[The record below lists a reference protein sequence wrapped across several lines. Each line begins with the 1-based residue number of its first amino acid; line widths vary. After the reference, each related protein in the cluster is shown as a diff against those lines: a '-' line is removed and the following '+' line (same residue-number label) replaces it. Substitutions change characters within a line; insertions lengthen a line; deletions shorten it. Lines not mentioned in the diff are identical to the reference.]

1 VLEAAAPGA
10 LDAAAARIAAGGVVA
25 VPTDTVYGLAVDPTL
40 PGAVE
45 LVFELKERPTD
56 RPVAVLVSRVSQAR
70 RLVDFDDDA
79 QLLADWFWPGA
90 LTLVLARLPG
100 LSLDLGDE
108 RDTVGVRL
116 PDHAVPRSLAARAG
130 PLAVS
135 SANRHGRPT
144 PTTAGGV
151 ALEFA
156 GADLLVLD
164 GGPCP
169 GRASTV
175 ARLVDGEVE
184 VLREG
189 GLPGDQLRVALAT
202 RYGR

>member
-1 VLEAAAPGA
+1 M
-10 LDAAAARIAAGGVVA
+10 A
-25 VPTDTVYGLAVDPTL
+25 VPTDTVYGLAVDPTV